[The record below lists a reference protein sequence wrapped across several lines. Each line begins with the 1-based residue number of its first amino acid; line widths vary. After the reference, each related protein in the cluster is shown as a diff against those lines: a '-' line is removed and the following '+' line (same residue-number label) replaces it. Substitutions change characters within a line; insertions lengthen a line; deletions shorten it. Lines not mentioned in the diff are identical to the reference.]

1 MMLFHQEMSFLK
13 RLSLIMGC
21 IILILLLTNGI
32 VGKGGY
38 LELKRM
44 EDQNRQL
51 KEKIDKFKLENQ
63 NLMQQIEAL
72 KNNPEEIKRV
82 AREEYNMVGKGE
94 IKITASPLKQPST
107 AQSGKKSK

>member
-1 MMLFHQEMSFLK
+1 MFHQEMSFLK
-13 RLSLIMGC
+13 KLGLIMGC
-21 IILILLLTNGI
+21 TVLVLLLANGI

-44 EDQNRQL
+44 ESQNRQL
-51 KEKIDKFKLENQ
+51 QEKIDKFKQENQ
-63 NLMQQIEAL
+63 SLLQQIDSL

-94 IKITASPLKQPST
+94 IKITASPVKQPPADS
-107 AQSGKKSK
+107 SNKKAK